1 MESVQVSGE
10 MVMGI
15 EWMLF
20 TFAYTFVAMRIGLRL
35 ARQQQKHIIVSDI
48 FLIISAI
55 CLLGLI
61 TCDTLSYTLGA
72 MNSEFALADL
82 VTAADAK
89 EQSTLDKISFAS
101 NFFYDVGLYF
111 PKAAILSLY
120 FELFP
125 STMPKLRMALYIV
138 TGYTVA
144 SGLTTL
150 GINTFYCPHVPDNW
164 SRAEGSCSVF
174 NSLLVLQISWAL
186 NFSADISIF
195 LLPFPLIRVLELK
208 RRQRNGLILTFA
220 LGILTIIVS
229 ATRFIRIQTGTD
241 WDRAYIWSMA
251 EMCIAIMVVS
261 MPALKYLL
269 RYWKSSSSSPST
281 SPSSY
286 YNTEFSDPP
295 RGNRR
300 RGQMSC
306 TFGDETGS
314 DVELN
319 RIVVDEGI
327 LETKEVCVD
336 SAPAPGV
343 CGVYDFA
350 AEKRWAEDGQ
360 VPQQSHP

>member
-1 MESVQVSGE
+1 M
-10 MVMGI
+10 
-15 EWMLF
+15 
-20 TFAYTFVAMRIGLRL
+20 
-35 ARQQQKHIIVSDI
+35 
-48 FLIISAI
+48 
-55 CLLGLI
+55 
-61 TCDTLSYTLGA
+61 
-72 MNSEFALADL
+72 
-82 VTAADAK
+82 
-89 EQSTLDKISFAS
+89 
-101 NFFYDVGLYF
+101 GLYF
-111 PKAAILSLY
+111 PKAAILALY

-125 STMPKLRMALYIV
+125 STMPRLRMALYIV

-150 GINTFYCPHVPDNW
+150 GINTFYCPNVPDNW
-164 SRAEGSCSVF
+164 SGEGGSCSVF

-186 NFSADISIF
+186 NFSADISSQYHPFMLKSTTQTIAYITYSVF

-281 SPSSY
+281 TPSSY
-286 YNTEFSDPP
+286 YNSEFSDPP
-295 RGNRR
+295 RVNRR

-306 TFGDETGS
+306 TFGDDTGS

-360 VPQQSHP
+360 VPQ